1 LNNPIETSINQLAA
15 LQEFDRHVREK
26 TEAVQALEAEI
37 AHLESG
43 LLQQHETTRSAREQ
57 RDALDVRRR
66 DLEAHLESEESKM
79 KDRRMRL
86 NRVRNEKELQAL
98 RREIELGKEA
108 NQQTEEEVLQVMES
122 LEGITAS
129 AAEAERALAE
139 LETTGA
145 AQIAA
150 RRARI
155 NELAAE
161 VTRDR
166 VARDQMAQSLDKSL
180 LQKYEQLFERRG
192 GTAVVGVRNGTC
204 LGCHMHLPPQFFNE
218 LQRSRDVRVCPNCHR
233 ILFWRPEPLEP
244 ADTPR

>member
-1 LNNPIETSINQLAA
+1 
-15 LQEFDRHVREK
+15 
-26 TEAVQALEAEI
+26 
-37 AHLESG
+37 
-43 LLQQHETTRSAREQ
+43 
-57 RDALDVRRR
+57 
-66 DLEAHLESEESKM
+66 
-79 KDRRMRL
+79 
-86 NRVRNEKELQAL
+86 
-98 RREIELGKEA
+98 
-108 NQQTEEEVLQVMES
+108 MES

-129 AAEAERALAE
+129 AAEAERALAG

-192 GTAVVGVRNGTC
+192 GTAGVGVRNGTC